1 MARILVVDDDEQL
14 RAALKRFLEKEGF
27 QVIDASNGAAGLEI
41 LNNDPVDLVITD
53 IFMPER
59 EGIGMIMELQQDIP
73 DVKIIA
79 ISGGGNVESV
89 DFLELAGNLGANKVF
104 QKPFTHKEL
113 LAAVREL
120 LNLSPQPI

>member
-1 MARILVVDDDEQL
+1 MARILVVDDDDQL

-41 LNNDPVDLVITD
+41 LNKDPVDLVFTD

-89 DFLELAGNLGANKVF
+89 DFLELAGNLGAHKVF
-104 QKPFTHKEL
+104 QKPFTHEEL
-113 LAAVREL
+113 LAAVQEL

>member
-1 MARILVVDDDEQL
+1 MARILVVDDDDQL

-27 QVIDASNGAAGLEI
+27 QVIDASDGAAGLEI
-41 LNNDPVDLVITD
+41 LNKDPVDLVITD

-89 DFLELAGNLGANKVF
+89 DFLELAGNLGAHKVF
-104 QKPFTHKEL
+104 QKPFTHEEL
-113 LAAVREL
+113 LAAVQEL

>member
-1 MARILVVDDDEQL
+1 MARILVVDDDDQL

-27 QVIDASNGAAGLEI
+27 QVIDASDGAAGLEI
-41 LNNDPVDLVITD
+41 LNKDPVDLVITD

-113 LAAVREL
+113 LAAGREL